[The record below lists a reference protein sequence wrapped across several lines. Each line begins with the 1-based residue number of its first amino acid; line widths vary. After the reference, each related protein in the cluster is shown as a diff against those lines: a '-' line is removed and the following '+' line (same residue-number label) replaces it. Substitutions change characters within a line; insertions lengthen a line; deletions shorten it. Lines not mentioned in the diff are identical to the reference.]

1 MNTDKLQ
8 VFYFWFC
15 AILSIAGALVT
26 VLAEN
31 PIRSGLG
38 LLLTIG
44 GIAALFL
51 SLSAEFLAATQLIVY
66 AGAVVVL
73 FLFVIMLIGPDAQPP
88 KDNKGIV
95 PRTIGAL
102 LMALTTVFGI
112 VAILAWDGSGKV
124 WGFPKLRGGEG
135 TIESIANEVFVT
147 GIVPFEL
154 SSALLIVAVVGAI
167 AVARGKQGVPGL
179 TSRERAIQTSAAAKH
194 AAHGRETSS

>member
-15 AILSIAGALVT
+15 AVFSVVGALAT
-26 VLAEN
+26 ILCEN
-31 PIRSGLG
+31 PIRSALG

-44 GIAALFL
+44 GIAALFVG
-51 SLSAEFLAATQLIVY
+51 LSAEFLAAAQLIVY

-88 KDNKGIV
+88 KDNKGIGV
-95 PRTIGAL
+95 RTVASLLVGA
-102 LMALTTVFGI
+102 MTIFGI
-112 VAILAWDGSGKV
+112 LAIAQWDGSGKV

-135 TIESIANEVFVT
+135 TIEAMSHEVFVT

-167 AVARGKQGVPGL
+167 AIARGRQG
-179 TSRERAIQTSAAAKH
+179 EAAPIGPAAPQKKIVLKGH
-194 AAHGRETSS
+194 AP

>member
-8 VFYFWFC
+8 IFYFWFC
-15 AILSIAGALVT
+15 AVMSVAGALAT
-26 VLAEN
+26 ILSEN
-31 PIRSGLG
+31 PIRSALG

-51 SLSAEFLAATQLIVY
+51 GLSAEFLAAAQLIVY

-73 FLFVIMLIGPDAQPP
+73 FLFVIMLIGPDATPP

-95 PRTIGAL
+95 VRSLGAL
-102 LMALTTVFGI
+102 LAAGTTIFGI
-112 VAILAWDGSGKV
+112 IAIVAWDGTGKV

-135 TIESIANEVFVT
+135 TIEAISKEVFVT

-154 SSALLIVAVVGAI
+154 SSALLIVAVVGAVAI
-167 AVARGKQGVPGL
+167 ARGRQGEAV
-179 TSRERAIQTSAAAKH
+179 SAASGPAPKKIVLKGH
-194 AAHGRETSS
+194 TP

>member
-8 VFYFWFC
+8 AFYFWFC
-15 AILSIAGALVT
+15 AIMSVAGALAT
-26 VLAEN
+26 ILSEN
-31 PIRSGLG
+31 PIRSALG

-51 SLSAEFLAATQLIVY
+51 GLSAEFLAAAQLIVY

-88 KDNKGIV
+88 KDNKGIGA
-95 PRTIGAL
+95 RTAGSVLVGA
-102 LMALTTVFGI
+102 MTIFGI
-112 VAILAWDGSGKV
+112 VAIAHWDGSGKV

-135 TIESIANEVFVT
+135 TIEAMSREVFVT

-167 AVARGKQGVPGL
+167 AVARGKQGEAAPAVAPTTPKKIVLKG
-179 TSRERAIQTSAAAKH
+179 QTP
-194 AAHGRETSS
+194 